1 MPFLLRFLSTALQFP
16 LFGRFFLFLAAAIQS
31 LYKNYPFVPAI
42 SSRLVCHS
50 TGNTTNQALIP
61 NRVIAL
67 SSIVP

>member
-42 SSRLVCHS
+42 SSKAV
-50 TGNTTNQALIP
+50 
-61 NRVIAL
+61 
-67 SSIVP
+67 